1 MTTATDHIPKLRF
14 SGFNAAWSSR
24 EVGDIAKIKHGY
36 AFKGEFFAD
45 SGAYVVLTPG
55 NFQLGGGFRYQGDKE
70 KYYSDPDFP
79 KDYILQRGDLVTAMT
94 EQAVGL
100 IGSPLVVPED
110 GKFLHNQR
118 LGLFQFAEGEKTGFL
133 YFSMQTSSM
142 RREFSNSAA
151 GSKVRHTSPKR
162 IESLPLKIPTLTEQ
176 RKIADFLTAMDG
188 RIGQLIQKKALLE
201 DYKKGVMQQL
211 FTQAIRFKDDHGNDF
226 PDWEEKKLIDVADS
240 SKKWSFT
247 GGPFGSNL
255 KSEDYTEDGIRII
268 QLQNIGDGEF
278 LNDYQIY
285 TSEEKANELLSCNI
299 YPGDLILS
307 KMGDPVARAC
317 IIPNHEERYVMCS
330 DGIRLAVD
338 ESRFDRYFVFCQINH
353 RTFRN
358 SAITAGTGSTRKR
371 IGLTELRELPIL
383 APSIA
388 EQSKIGNFLT
398 SLDRKIESVV
408 TQITET
414 QTFKRGLL
422 QQMFV

>member
-226 PDWEEKKLIDVADS
+226 PDWEEKKLGEVLTIGSGRDYKHLGEGDIPVYGSGGLMTYVDS
-240 SKKWSFT
+240 SLYEGESVGIGRKGTIDKPRFLEGAFWTVDTLFYTHSFEAALPRFIYGLFQRINWRAYNEA
-247 GGPFGSNL
+247 GGVPS
-255 KSEDYTEDGIRII
+255 
-268 QLQNIGDGEF
+268 
-278 LNDYQIY
+278 
-285 TSEEKANELLSCNI
+285 
-299 YPGDLILS
+299 LS
-307 KMGDPVARAC
+307 KSTIEKIPVLMPHSNEQTKIA
-317 IIPNHEERYVMCS
+317 
-330 DGIRLAVD
+330 DFL
-338 ESRFDRYFVFCQINH
+338 
-353 RTFRN
+353 
-358 SAITAGTGSTRKR
+358 SAI
-371 IGLTELRELPIL
+371 
-383 APSIA
+383 
-388 EQSKIGNFLT
+388 
-398 SLDRKIESVV
+398 DRKIESVAA
-408 TQITET
+408 QITET